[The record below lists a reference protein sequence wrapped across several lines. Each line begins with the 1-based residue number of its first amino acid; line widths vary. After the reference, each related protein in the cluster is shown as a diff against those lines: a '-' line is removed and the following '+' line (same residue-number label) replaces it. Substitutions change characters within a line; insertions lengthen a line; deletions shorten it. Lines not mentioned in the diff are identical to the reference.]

1 MDYRFRR
8 DAAARS
14 AGRPISF
21 SRRFRS
27 TFAAE
32 DDPPPYC
39 SATCSIGN
47 SRDYRRP
54 PNRQPLRSEFFHMVR
69 FPDTRSRR
77 RLVSVR
83 INDPGTELRLAG
95 DENLVKVHPT
105 QLSPAELRLFED
117 SPGSLIFDAESAGD
131 SLTATLE
138 VASARYRADVF
149 VGADVAAGG
158 GIGHKLSLHCQPEAS
173 AVGSV
178 LVRFARG
185 RMLICG
191 GARIW
196 RRDAESDG
204 CNGSPSRSEQR
215 LRFRHLSAHSSAP
228 AIVGL

>member
-1 MDYRFRR
+1 
-8 DAAARS
+8 
-14 AGRPISF
+14 
-21 SRRFRS
+21 
-27 TFAAE
+27 
-32 DDPPPYC
+32 
-39 SATCSIGN
+39 
-47 SRDYRRP
+47 
-54 PNRQPLRSEFFHMVR
+54 MVR
-69 FPDTRSRR
+69 FPDARSRR

-83 INDPGTELRLAG
+83 VNDPGTELRLAG

-138 VASARYRADVF
+138 AASARYRADVF
-149 VGADVAAGG
+149 VRADVAAGG

-178 LVRFARG
+178 LVRLAPRPHADL
-185 RMLICG
+185 RWRLS
-191 GARIW
+191 W